1 MECLCLK
8 VLVCISFAVF
18 ELNDTSM
25 DFSELNILVTQSCSA
40 DELFINIIR
49 KCRSLGRNDI
59 RKFSSRLGHH
69 NHCLMWAKM
78 FGKTD
83 FPTQNFVW
91 VSTPCLPLAIQSFP
105 CPLGL
110 LCLPLLH
117 HWDIRFVKSA
127 DCTKWTSWVIW
138 IHHNRQ
144 TLEMTFP
151 IPPVIIIF
159 SPISPWLPLCPPGT
173 WTPLSGCC
181 LCCTR
186 ALPWA
191 GALPSGP
198 HNQDLPSWSGASKSP
213 GDCHCPGHG
222 KAPVCTDSAC
232 GACAASGALGLHGLV
247 GWAVEGVQQGDTCCS
262 PCPGQMG
269 SGKLQRLQKDTQTS
283 LRSSKDCQAL
293 I

>member
-78 FGKTD
+78 SGKTD

-127 DCTKWTSWVIW
+127 DCTK
-138 IHHNRQ
+138 
-144 TLEMTFP
+144 
-151 IPPVIIIF
+151 
-159 SPISPWLPLCPPGT
+159 
-173 WTPLSGCC
+173 
-181 LCCTR
+181 
-186 ALPWA
+186 
-191 GALPSGP
+191 
-198 HNQDLPSWSGASKSP
+198 
-213 GDCHCPGHG
+213 
-222 KAPVCTDSAC
+222 
-232 GACAASGALGLHGLV
+232 
-247 GWAVEGVQQGDTCCS
+247 
-262 PCPGQMG
+262 
-269 SGKLQRLQKDTQTS
+269 
-283 LRSSKDCQAL
+283 
-293 I
+293 